1 MYRNS
6 TVAKVA
12 HLSRGILIFLLF
24 ASTTAILN
32 QTLFIA
38 LDYSVRYR
46 DEAGLLERAQPFVH
60 LYAVVFSLFVFY
72 SMARAII
79 AADHRLCLGYVE
91 DIPDPH
97 RNTFSAVLH
106 SDVFLLEWVP
116 IFVLALLFSSPSGL
130 FSPAYS
136 LLGLCLPAIPLLKG
150 SILVLAYSL
159 LFGLLLNVAHRSAMK
174 EWDFFHEREF
184 KRLMESSAIVRLFK
198 RTTGLFRAFRKVV
211 LLMFL
216 YPFTSRYLWI
226 GLLLFFCPIGAMLI
240 EEGIFWCIPT
250 LIALL
255 ILIPIAHR
263 YRRAM
268 RARRALVKHF
278 EKVCLEKNID
288 HTPIRHP
295 VRSLFRPEAGADVTF
310 TADGVTY
317 DVKIVPAINRHA
329 AAYFV
334 PGHQMI
340 IRHTFYFLRKSIEL
354 FHFDT
359 TYSYAMEGD
368 HQKLVVICPSK
379 SRMFAAEGGQTRAVD
394 TGDTLYGYTI
404 YTAIGMVNA
413 LDRNCLPK

>member
-12 HLSRGILIFLLF
+12 HLLRGTLIFFLF
-24 ASTTAILN
+24 ALTTATLN

-46 DEAGLLERAQPFVH
+46 DEPGLLERAQPFVH
-60 LYAVVFSLFVFY
+60 LYAVVFSLFIFY

-79 AADHRLCLGYVE
+79 ASDHRLCLGYVE
-91 DIPDPH
+91 DIPDPR

-106 SDVFLLEWVP
+106 SNVFLLEWIP
-116 IFVLALLFSSPSGL
+116 AFVLCLTFSAPSGL
-130 FSPAYS
+130 FSPVYA
-136 LLGLCLPAIPLLKG
+136 LLGRCLPDVPLFQGAL
-150 SILVLAYSL
+150 IVLIYGL
-159 LFGLLLNVAHRSAMK
+159 LFGLLLIVAHRSAMK

-184 KRLMESSAIVRLFK
+184 KRLMESFAIVRLFK
-198 RTTGLFRAFRKVV
+198 RSTGLFCAFRKIV
-211 LLMFL
+211 LLAFL

-226 GLLLFFCPIGAMLI
+226 ALLLFFCPIAALFI
-240 EEGIFWCIPT
+240 EEGIFWYIPT

-255 ILIPIAHR
+255 ILIPIVHR

-278 EKVCLEKNID
+278 EEICREGGID

-295 VRSLFRPEAGADVTF
+295 VRSLFYPEAGADTTF
-310 TADGVTY
+310 TAGGVTY
-317 DVKIVPAINRHA
+317 DVKIIPSINRHA
-329 AAYFV
+329 TVYFA
-334 PGHQMI
+334 PGHQMV
-340 IRHTFYFLRKSIEL
+340 IRHTFYFLRKGFEL

-368 HQKLVVICPSK
+368 HKKLVVVCPNRA
-379 SRMFAAEGGQTRAVD
+379 RMFAAEGGQTREID

-404 YTAIGMVNA
+404 YTATGFVNA
-413 LDRNCLPK
+413 IDRNCLPK